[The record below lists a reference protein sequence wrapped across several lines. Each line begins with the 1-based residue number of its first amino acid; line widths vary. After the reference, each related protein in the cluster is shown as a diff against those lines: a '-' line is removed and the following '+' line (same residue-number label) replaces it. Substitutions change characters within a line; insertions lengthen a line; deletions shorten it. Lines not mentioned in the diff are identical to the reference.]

1 MGFQFYSISD
11 DSKNWI
17 SLKGSYV
24 RVCLVV
30 LNQGCLGSSQYDLL
44 DRMLQYNA
52 NTTLNQSYEVIYYFG

>member
-1 MGFQFYSISD
+1 MGVGKPLRTKSDGVMYPSMGFQFYSISD

-30 LNQGCLGSSQYDLL
+30 LNQGCLGSS
-44 DRMLQYNA
+44 
-52 NTTLNQSYEVIYYFG
+52 